1 MPKYIPGQFI
11 VWLETAKPRSA
22 DVGIGIRGLEG
33 QTAETTEGWKLL
45 SKILHVWNQQ
55 KVIPSFE
62 SLREMN
68 KGRRARNVET
78 GAMGPTMSLHLPFIC
93 LIERQYS
100 HIPKWAG
107 LQAFNVSASLS
118 VIEDSVEWEPI
129 GRPGLAKS
137 WSQDAGT
144 ESIWKGFFWGDYG
157 ISQFRF
163 LQYLLLVHGRW
174 CYRRSCGV
182 GVELETNLPR
192 ATYEMRSSWWHIA

>member
-55 KVIPSFE
+55 NVIPSFE

-93 LIERQYS
+93 FIERQYS
-100 HIPKWAG
+100 HMPKCAG

-137 WSQDAGT
+137 SQDAGT
-144 ESIWKGFFWGDYG
+144 ESIWKL
-157 ISQFRF
+157 F
-163 LQYLLLVHGRW
+163 LRWLWHLPIPLLAIPLVGPWSVVLQKELW
-174 CYRRSCGV
+174 CWSG
-182 GVELETNLPR
+182 ETNLPR
-192 ATYEMRSSWWHIA
+192 ATYEMRSSWWQIA